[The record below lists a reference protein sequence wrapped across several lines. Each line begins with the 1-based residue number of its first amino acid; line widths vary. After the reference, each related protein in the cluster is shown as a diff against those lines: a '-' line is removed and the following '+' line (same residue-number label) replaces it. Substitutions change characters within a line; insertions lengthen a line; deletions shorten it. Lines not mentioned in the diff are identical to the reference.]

1 MNNIEVTNDIKME
14 IVKYFGYEHCPDQK
28 DFYLNEA
35 PDNLFKFYYYCMKNG
50 LDVCDAD
57 RYASINTIVGYDI
70 GLENYKKLDG
80 YLWCEKDFDLMD
92 LVGNDD
98 NKEIIE
104 DAINI
109 LKLDIDLSKCIN
121 KEIESYVYYV

>member
-1 MNNIEVTNDIKME
+1 MKNIEVTNDIKME
-14 IVKYFGYEHCPDQK
+14 IVKYFGYEYCPDQK

-98 NKEIIE
+98 NKEIIK
-104 DAINI
+104 DAIKV
-109 LKLDIDLSKCIN
+109 LELDIDLSKWIN